1 MQSNEC
7 EAGGPKVEA
16 WAEVRRLLV
25 SVAGIDAALL
35 EVQDFTLSA
44 RGLRV
49 FYMVRKEPGVHSE
62 TVPME
67 AVEAA
72 LLMEL
77 CR

>member
-1 MQSNEC
+1 MSYLTL

-16 WAEVRRLLV
+16 WAEVKRLLV
-25 SVAGIDAALL
+25 SVTGIDAALL

-49 FYMVRKEPGVHSE
+49 FYGVRKEPDVHSE
-62 TVPME
+62 TVLME